1 MQKIFLALGL
11 LVVLGSCA
19 APPTTPE
26 PLHASSFITD
36 PNAPPL
42 SLTDYVY
49 DPSAPA
55 VRASGF
61 IYLQKTIK

>member
-49 DPSAPA
+49 DP
-55 VRASGF
+55 
-61 IYLQKTIK
+61 